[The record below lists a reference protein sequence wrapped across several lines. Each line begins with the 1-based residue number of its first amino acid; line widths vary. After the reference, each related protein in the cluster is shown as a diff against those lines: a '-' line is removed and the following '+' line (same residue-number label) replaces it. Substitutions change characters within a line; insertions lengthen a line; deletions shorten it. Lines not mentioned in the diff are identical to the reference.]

1 MKQVIHSKLNK
12 KYKRQTAGKTDQN
25 MINFIAEIV
34 EVRAK
39 KALSLDKEY
48 LVKLVSSDPK
58 AIQLDEYVGTD
69 RVVRI
74 SVENEE

>member
-1 MKQVIHSKLNK
+1 MLKI
-12 KYKRQTAGKTDQN
+12 T
-25 MINFIAEIV
+25 AEIV